1 MINFSKL
8 PRIIGAPGL
17 LLLLFVAGNAGCVS
31 TDPWAA
37 YEEIDPDG
45 NIFVQGYGNQRP
57 RYGHGGTESPSAR
70 QAREEQERRAAA
82 RAERDRK
89 EAQRREELQSAAEAE
104 VEPRV
109 SEITPPDSLAD
120 DKPELPDGVDEVET
134 AEEPQVETTPEPA
147 APPLPPL
154 PPLPPAPPAPTPGM
168 ETVSYGRPVPG
179 KPGMVY
185 SPYSPD
191 AGYVDVRGIAPV
203 TKVKCPYTKKLFRVP

>member
-8 PRIIGAPGL
+8 PGRIGASGFL
-17 LLLLFVAGNAGCVS
+17 LLLVLAGSVGCVS

-37 YEEIDPDG
+37 YEDLDPEG

-70 QAREEQERRAAA
+70 KAREEQERRAAA

-89 EAQRREELQSAAEAE
+89 EAQRREELRTEAE
-104 VEPRV
+104 RMTTNPER

-120 DKPELPDGVDEVET
+120 DKPELPAGIDEITPV
-134 AEEPQVETTPEPA
+134 EEPEVKPAPEPA
-147 APPLPPL
+147 APP
-154 PPLPPAPPAPTPGM
+154 APVPTM
-168 ETVSYGRPVPG
+168 ETLAYGRPVPG

-191 AGYVDVRGIAPV
+191 AGYVDVTGIAPG